1 MFANTFAAGGRVVRW
16 WFHVNG
22 TVTPGYDGSGNAIK
36 ISQSNISD
44 VKSILDAAFAAG
56 VSVNISLWSF
66 DMLDA
71 TSTDDAEGISAT
83 TLANNKNLLTLDANR
98 TAYIANVLTPL
109 ATALKG
115 YHGLYSYEIFN
126 EAEGMA
132 SDVTN
137 AGWAESKVPEANI
150 QRTVNW
156 FASAI
161 HDADPSV
168 LVTTA
173 AWTFQACDDRAGATN
188 YYSDAALQAA
198 GGKTNGTLDY
208 YEVHY
213 YSNDGTGNSPFVNKA
228 SFWDLDKPVL
238 MGEFY
243 ALATDGVAADNIYTT
258 LFGNGYKGAWAWE
271 YTASSGNAADSQWP
285 SMQAPMEALY
295 KADASSLNCQ

>member
-16 WFHVNG
+16 WFHTNG
-22 TVTPGYDGSGNAIK
+22 TVTPGYDGSGNALP
-36 ISQSNISD
+36 ISAANIAD
-44 VKSILDAAFAAG
+44 VKSILDAAYAAG

-66 DMLDA
+66 DMLQ
-71 TSTDDAEGISAT
+71 SGMEGISAA
-83 TLANNKNLLTLDANR
+83 TLTNNKNLLTVDANR
-98 TAYIANVLTPL
+98 QAYITNVLTPL

-126 EAEGMA
+126 EPEGMA
-132 SDVTN
+132 NKSDVPD
-137 AGWAESKVPEANI
+137 AGWAATTIPEANI

-161 HDADPSV
+161 HNADSTA
-168 LVTTA
+168 LVTNA
-173 AWTFQACDDRAGATN
+173 AWTFEACNGQAGKKN
-188 YYSDAALQAA
+188 FYSNAALQTA

-213 YSNDGTGNSPFVNKA
+213 YADDGSANSPFVNK
-228 SFWDLDKPVL
+228 STFWDLDKPIL

-243 ALATDGVAADNIYTT
+243 ALATDGVAVNNIYTT

-271 YTASSGNAADSQWP
+271 YTASSGNAANTQWP
-285 SMQAPMEALY
+285 AMQAPMQALY